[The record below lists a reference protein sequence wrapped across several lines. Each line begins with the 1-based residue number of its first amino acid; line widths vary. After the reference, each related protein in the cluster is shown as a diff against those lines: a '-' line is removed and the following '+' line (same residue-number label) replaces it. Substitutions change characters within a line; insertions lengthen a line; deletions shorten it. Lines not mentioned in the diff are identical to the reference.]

1 MDISA
6 VKKWVTFFAGILC
19 AIIIADALSGAIVG
33 AAGFTGA
40 PGFIINFVLY
50 AAIFFGVLYA
60 IEKIFGIAFFGFG
73 RG

>member
-1 MDISA
+1 MDIAA
-6 VKKWVTFFAGILC
+6 VKKWVIFFAGILC
-19 AIIIADALSGAIVG
+19 AIIIADALSSTIVG
-33 AAGFTGA
+33 AAGLAGA
-40 PGFIINFVLY
+40 PGFIISFVLY